1 MNFNMTRLFSLPLA
15 LFAGASAAQADPPPA
30 IALPDD
36 EELAEFAVQNWEDW
50 GARLARFAGRTGE
63 PSEPVR
69 IDSADC
75 AYLSGHWPNCDVTI
89 TAKFG
94 DGTFVTRT
102 LPVTFERDQIGRL
115 GEVIIMFHP
124 RHPVPE
130 PEPVELPQV
139 N

>member
-1 MNFNMTRLFSLPLA
+1 MDTGMTRLLALPLA
-15 LFAGASAAQADPPPA
+15 LFVAASAAQAGPPPA
-30 IALPDD
+30 IALPDG
-36 EELAEFAVQNWEDW
+36 EELAEFAVQNWDDW

-69 IDSADC
+69 VDRADC

-89 TAKFG
+89 TAQFG
-94 DGTFVTRT
+94 DGTLVTRT
-102 LPVTFERDQIGRL
+102 LPVTFERDRKGRL
-115 GEVIIMFHP
+115 EEVIIMFHP